1 MRGGAYT
8 KGLIRGVTK
17 VSKKRWAY
25 LQRGLYAGGG
35 YWRTNTVYILS
46 FRSMF

>member
-35 YWRTNTVYILS
+35 GIGGEIRYI
-46 FRSMF
+46 F